1 MSVSGARCLYGLRTG
16 GLQRLRNPRDV
27 AKIKGAVSGLRWLP
41 ERIFQMPSEKSYL
54 YGLLTAGLCTAVQKF
69 PGRDDFDAYVLLNG
83 KEVIVA

>member
-1 MSVSGARCLYGLRTG
+1 M
-16 GLQRLRNPRDV
+16 
-27 AKIKGAVSGLRWLP
+27 SGLRWLP